1 MIAID
6 EIAKSLHIHI
16 ENADCSGDYP
26 IFFSKIAGKRVL
38 VVSDANTNEFARG
51 ISAKIEAR
59 GGDSHIRLGGIDYIE
74 IDDYRNLK
82 ARLAAYLK

>member
-6 EIAKSLHIHI
+6 EIAKSLHIH
-16 ENADCSGDYP
+16 
-26 IFFSKIAGKRVL
+26 
-38 VVSDANTNEFARG
+38 
-51 ISAKIEAR
+51 
-59 GGDSHIRLGGIDYIE
+59 IE

>member
-26 IFFSKIAGKRVL
+26 IFFSKIARQTRL
-38 VVSDANTNEFARG
+38 SG
-51 ISAKIEAR
+51 IGCE
-59 GGDSHIRLGGIDYIE
+59 HE
-74 IDDYRNLK
+74 
-82 ARLAAYLK
+82 